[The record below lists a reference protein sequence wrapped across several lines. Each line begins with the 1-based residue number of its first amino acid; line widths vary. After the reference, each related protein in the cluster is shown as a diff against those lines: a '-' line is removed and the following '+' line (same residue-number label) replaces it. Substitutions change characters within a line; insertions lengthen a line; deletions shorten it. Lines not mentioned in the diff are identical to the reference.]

1 MDKIS
6 FPGLGIKEPFS
17 IPKSFP
23 FLFGREVAWY
33 GVIICIGIIL
43 AITYAIFRAKRERVK
58 TDDIIDLSFFL
69 VIFGILGARLYYV
82 IFEFDRYLVTSYDF
96 LTNVKQT
103 FLNAI
108 AIWEG
113 GLAIY
118 GAIIAGFLTIVVFCR
133 IKKIKLV
140 KLLDIA
146 SPAVMIGQIIGRWGN
161 FVNVEAYGSETN
173 LPWRMGIHHTDV
185 YIQYACEEISNW
197 VTTYVHPT
205 FLYESLWNLVGFII
219 ANVLYRKKKFDGE
232 IFCFYIAWYGFGR
245 MFIEGLRT
253 DSLMIGGVV
262 RVSQLEGLLT
272 FIVGTVLMILW
283 AKRAKQERVALIDG
297 SFAPV
302 EIEESCE
309 VEEIACED
317 RTEVTED
324 SSEVTD
330 EKNDTKAE
338 PEEK

>member
-1 MDKIS
+1 MDKLS

-17 IPKSFP
+17 IPKSFK
-23 FLFGREVAWY
+23 FLFGREIAWY

-43 AITYAIFRAKRERVK
+43 AITYAIFRAKREKVK
-58 TDDIIDLSFFL
+58 TDDIVDISFFL

-103 FLNAI
+103 FLNVI

-118 GAIIAGFLTIVVFCR
+118 GAIIAGFLTIVIFCR

-161 FVNVEAYGSETN
+161 FVNVEAYGSETD
-173 LPWRMGIHHTDV
+173 LPWKMGIHHTDV
-185 YIQYACEEISNW
+185 YIQYAGEEISNW

-219 ANVLYRKKKFDGE
+219 ANVLYNKKKFDGQ

-245 MFIEGLRT
+245 MLIEGLRT

-262 RVSQLEGLLT
+262 RVSQLVGLLT
-272 FIVGTVLMILW
+272 FITGTVLMILW

-297 SFAPV
+297 AFAPA
-302 EIEESCE
+302 E
-309 VEEIACED
+309 VEEDSED
-317 RTEVTED
+317 DEIPDESD
-324 SSEVTD
+324 AEVTD

-338 PEEK
+338 SEEK